1 MEDIPSSSTLAPL
14 SVTVGQDAQN
24 SLTLVPMLQ
33 SLFRGQFIIMHSL
46 QELAHNRPI
55 ISMEHF
61 LEQVA
66 WPEAQLPLVR
76 PNEAAPPEPTPVQL
90 EAVPPSP
97 PLIVISD
104 ASSDEAAAP
113 PDTPAT
119 ETADPPAS
127 PIGGIS
133 DLFDSSSREAVA
145 LTDSPV

>member
-1 MEDIPSSSTLAPL
+1 
-14 SVTVGQDAQN
+14 
-24 SLTLVPMLQ
+24 MLH
-33 SLFRGQFIIMHSL
+33 SLFQGQFIIMHSL

-55 ISMEHF
+55 ISTKHF

-76 PNEAAPPEPTPVQL
+76 PNEATPPEPTPVQVNSEPANRQSPVVNPPSSLEL

-113 PDTPAT
+113 PDSPAA
-119 ETADPPAS
+119 ETTDPPVS
-127 PIGGIS
+127 PIGGIV
-133 DLFDSSSREAVA
+133 DLSDSSSGEAGA